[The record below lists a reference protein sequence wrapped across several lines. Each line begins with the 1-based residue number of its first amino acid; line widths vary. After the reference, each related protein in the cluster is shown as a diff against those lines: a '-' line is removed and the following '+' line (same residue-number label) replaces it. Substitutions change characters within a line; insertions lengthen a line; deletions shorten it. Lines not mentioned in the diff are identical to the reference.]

1 MRAFVLAFALA
12 ALLSAAF
19 TPIVRRLALRVGAVS
34 RPGGRNVNADSVP
47 RLGGLAVVV
56 AFILPVVAIL
66 PLESSVALM
75 LRADGKRV
83 GGLLV
88 GALALALLGDV
99 DDLRRVRPVHKLA
112 VHALAATVAYFTGF
126 QIHAVQIP
134 LVGELSMGIF
144 ALPVTILWIVGIVN
158 AINLIDGLD
167 GLAAGVVFFAGLTCF
182 TVAMVSHNVFV
193 AAMMAPLLGA
203 LLGFLFFNFNPA
215 RIFMGDS
222 GSYFLGFLI
231 GTTSLAGPLQKTSA
245 AVSIMMPILALGL
258 PIFDTLFSIV
268 RRVLERRSPFSPDRG
283 HVHHRLLAMGLTH
296 KRAVLIL
303 YGICIALTA
312 AAIAVSLGQAWQ
324 AGLAMLGASI
334 VILGLVRFVGYFDVL
349 LQGGRQRARLRS
361 EHAEA
366 LRSTIR
372 DTLSALRSASSEEA
386 AFRAVA
392 KLLASSGL
400 FAAEVLDQAGGRRV
414 WGEHGTIPTG
424 TEVKSLSF
432 PLGSDHAARSHVRFQ
447 WRSETGEI
455 DLQVEILLQVV
466 VDALTESLIRSR
478 SSLAPETPPR
488 VAGHAVAE
496 TGSLGPMGLVEARRS
511 HSEI

>member
-1 MRAFVLAFALA
+1 
-12 ALLSAAF
+12 
-19 TPIVRRLALRVGAVS
+19 
-34 RPGGRNVNADSVP
+34 VNADSVP
-47 RLGGLAVVV
+47 RLGGLAVAA

-75 LRADGKRV
+75 LRADWKRV
-83 GGLLV
+83 TGLLV
-88 GALALALLGDV
+88 GAFALALLGAV
-99 DDLRRVRPVHKLA
+99 DDLRRVRPIHKLA
-112 VHALAATVAYFTGF
+112 VHALAATGAYFAGF
-126 QIHAVQIP
+126 QIHAVVIP

-144 ALPVTILWIVGIVN
+144 ALPVTVLWIVGIVN

-303 YGICIALTA
+303 YGICVALTA

-349 LQGGRQRARLRS
+349 LHAGRQRARLRS

-366 LRSTIR
+366 LRRTVR
-372 DTLSALRSASSEEA
+372 DTLNALRIASSEEA

-392 KLLASSGL
+392 KLLTSSGL
-400 FAAEVLDQAGGRRV
+400 FAAEVLDQADQRRV
-414 WGEHGTIPTG
+414 WEHGTIPTG
-424 TEVKSLSF
+424 TEVTSLSF
-432 PLGSDHAARSHVRFQ
+432 PLGSDHAARSQVRFL

-455 DLQVEILLQVV
+455 DRQVEVLLQVV
-466 VDALTESLIRSR
+466 ADALTESLVRCR
-478 SSLAPETPPR
+478 SSLAPEPPPR
-488 VAGHAVAE
+488 VSEHSLAD
-496 TGSLGPMGLVEARRS
+496 TGALGPMGLVEARRS